1 MLPTASKR
9 PSDVAS
15 YLMLQ
20 HFPLSSAYLCQ
31 DCNSIGN
38 NANQCP
44 ACASE
49 VLMNLAAV
57 LDRNDETIAT
67 RYSSLPALAVASAHA
82 GSALAA

>member
-1 MLPTASKR
+1 MLTPGSR
-9 PSDVAS
+9 QSGEFVP

-20 HFPLSSAYLCQ
+20 HFPLSCAYLCQ

-38 NANQCP
+38 SSKQCP

-49 VLMNLAAV
+49 VLMNLATV
-57 LDRNDETIAT
+57 LNRGEEVSQSE
-67 RYSSLPALAVASAHA
+67 YSSLPSLAFASQRN